1 MNPTVLLA
9 TTLLFAPNG
18 VGIPGHD
25 RPPMPKR
32 PASITALAASP
43 KGDALLSGDADGY
56 VRRLRGKDE
65 LTAVDCGRMGGAVQ
79 AITWGEAGAFLADD
93 AGAIALLEGGEP
105 QARAQHPGGVNAL
118 VLGPK
123 GEILASA
130 GQDGAIRFWQLKGG
144 ALVWHS
150 QLEAH
155 EGAVSGFALDAD
167 ERKPLLWSVGW
178 DGKLK
183 SWKWPKASKKI
194 KTSATR
200 PASARKGQRDTRRA
214 SKRRLSRPKSEVTLG
229 KRELTG
235 VAFANELLAVTAFD
249 GRLIVLRL
257 SRGKPKPVD
266 LIGPQRDYAEWV
278 MGCVAEPGG
287 RRIVAIAGA
296 EAKLLVLDT
305 QDPARRPAN
314 LSRDMKAPPHV
325 AVFTGPRELVVGRF
339 NGTVTRVR
347 LPALGG
353 EK

>member
-1 MNPTVLLA
+1 MSVITEEVSF
-9 TTLLFAPNG
+9 T
-18 VGIPGHD
+18 
-25 RPPMPKR
+25 PPR
-32 PASITALAASP
+32 R
-43 KGDALLSGDADGY
+43 SG
-56 VRRLRGKDE
+56 
-65 LTAVDCGRMGGAVQ
+65 
-79 AITWGEAGAFLADD
+79 
-93 AGAIALLEGGEP
+93 
-105 QARAQHPGGVNAL
+105 AR
-118 VLGPK
+118 
-123 GEILASA
+123 E
-130 GQDGAIRFWQLKGG
+130 
-144 ALVWHS
+144 
-150 QLEAH
+150 
-155 EGAVSGFALDAD
+155 
-167 ERKPLLWSVGW
+167 
-178 DGKLK
+178 
-183 SWKWPKASKKI
+183 
-194 KTSATR
+194 
-200 PASARKGQRDTRRA
+200 RDTRRA